1 MNKVI
6 QNKALKFFKL
16 FITSALLEIITTLIY
31 IISFIVLC
39 VEYTNI
45 GNNNYTNHQLHDI
58 IHNYFSVSQFNTIS
72 NIDDFITYFD
82 TLVHKLYT
90 FNSSTPIPFVIPID
104 ALRLA
109 KYAESSCNDDSACVN
124 DYMCTVTALKA
135 LYGYSRCGKPYKGP
149 TTDHNSTEV
158 HFKMLISR
166 LQGEYTSYDLLD
178 DGVQMDVTVDEWT
191 TMMNTYVDMLR
202 DKNMKCILIMCNVYI
217 PANKNYAHVVLGI
230 EMLNYFTNVSPLFTV
245 TIYTLLTS
253 DNTVFFIFFIF
264 FSICS
269 LINLIKFLYES
280 NNQCI
285 CSIHAFMFYNES
297 LNILLIIF
305 TAFLM
310 NVSEHTRTTI
320 TTSAPTTHHSHL
332 ALICIRKWIY
342 IILAMTIICLPFRF
356 ISLLSWCKP
365 LSKHIVRMIRI
376 MLRMLPGLLICS
388 FIISLIFLMFIL
400 TNYALYNEVLDE
412 YKDIY
417 SSFISMFSPR
427 TLHILLNKSKVY
439 HSLSHSSYY
448 VVFNLYQTMIVML
461 LFGLLTGT
469 MSYLFRRANS
479 AEAEN
484 SSDDDDDNDDNT
496 TNTNTNKICDEGDAE
511 VLEKI
516 KQIEEK
522 VIRSRNGND
531 IKAGD
536 VLQKQTVWLNL
547 SSSNDIYTM
556 FADKGDLILF
566 KTTRQVLLFLRY
578 YFGIQPEL
586 RFNGITDKLSVIVEI
601 NNEYDYLKEFEL
613 EQIEL
618 LVDWVMFVGCRVPI
632 MVYTHVNVNNEVKMK
647 MQSMYELISFIEEVN
662 KIETFI
668 RSEPPAYVC
677 CVNDSFRYECVNGEI
692 VFNSSFINN
701 NNRTNMKVNSRR
713 KAIVNSLN
721 NNVNASATANA
732 STSAFFGLNVN
743 ATDNININ
751 NNNTNSNSLI

>member
-6 QNKALKFFKL
+6 QNKGIKFFKL
-16 FITSALLEIITTLIY
+16 FITSPLLEIIINIIY

-45 GNNNYTNHQLHDI
+45 GNNNYTNHQLHSI
-58 IHNYFSVSQFNTIS
+58 IHNYFSVTQFNTIHT
-72 NIDDFITYFD
+72 IDEFITYFD
-82 TLVHKLYT
+82 MLVHKLYT
-90 FNSSTPIPFVIPID
+90 FDSSSPIPFVVPCD

-109 KYAESSCNDDSACVN
+109 KYAESSCNDDSVCEN
-124 DYMCTVTALKA
+124 DYECTVTALKA

-149 TTDHNSTEV
+149 TANHNSTEV
-158 HFKMLISR
+158 NFKMFTSH

-191 TMMNTYVDMLR
+191 TMMDVYVDMLR
-202 DKNMKCILIMCNVYI
+202 DKNMKCVLIMCNVYI

-230 EMLNYFTNVSPLFTV
+230 EMLNYFTNTSPLFTV

-253 DNTVFFIFFIF
+253 DNTVFLVFYIFFAVC
-264 FSICS
+264 SILNS
-269 LINLIKFLYES
+269 IKFLYES
-280 NNQCI
+280 NSQCI
-285 CSIHAFMFYNES
+285 CSVHAFMFYNEC

-310 NVSEHTRTTI
+310 NISERTI
-320 TTSAPTTHHSHL
+320 ATSSNLSTHHSHL

-342 IILAMTIICLPFRF
+342 IILAMTITCLPFRC

-365 LSKHIVRMIRI
+365 LSKHMVRMMRI
-376 MLRMLPGLLICS
+376 MLRMLPGLLVCV

-417 SSFISMFSPR
+417 SSFLSLFSPT
-427 TLHILLNKSKVY
+427 TLHTLLNKSKVY

-448 VVFNLYQTMIVML
+448 IVFNLYQTVIVML

-484 SSDDDDDNDDNT
+484 TSEDDDDNT
-496 TNTNTNKICDEGDAE
+496 CDEGEAE

-516 KQIEEK
+516 RQIEEK
-522 VIRSRNGND
+522 VVRCRNGGD
-531 IKAGD
+531 VKEGD

-547 SSSNDIYTM
+547 SSSNDVYSM
-556 FADKGDLILF
+556 FVDKGDLILF

-578 YFGIQPEL
+578 YFGIKPEL
-586 RFNGITDKLSVIVEI
+586 RFNGITDKLNVVVEI
-601 NNEYDYLKEFEL
+601 NNESGHLKEFEL

-618 LVDWVMFVGCRVPI
+618 LVDWVMFVGCKVPI
-632 MVYTHVNVNNEVKMK
+632 MVYTHANVNNEVKMK
-647 MQSMYELISFIEEVN
+647 IQSVYKLISFNTEVY

-668 RSEPPAYVC
+668 QSERPAYVC
-677 CVNDSFRYECVNGEI
+677 CFNESFRYECVNGEV
-692 VFNSSFINN
+692 VFSSSFVNN
-701 NNRTNMKVNSRR
+701 NNSRVNTRVNSRR

-721 NNVNASATANA
+721 NNNNAS
-732 STSAFFGLNVN
+732 SLFGLNAN
-743 ATDNININ
+743 DNTN
-751 NNNTNSNSLI
+751 NNSMI